1 MTVNCQNVLC
11 HEIVGLHAKILES
24 SDSTLQGSYGTIVF
38 ETKNTIWI
46 RKDSMKDSIVR
57 QISKGVAKR
66 LLLRTPYC
74 VCFISGSAL
83 IGRPEDRIA
92 RLNNR

>member
-1 MTVNCQNVLC
+1 MTVDCQNVLC
-11 HEIVGLHAKILES
+11 HEIIGLNAQILES
-24 SDSTLQGSYGTIVF
+24 SDSTLQGSDGTIVF

-46 RKDSMKDSIVR
+46 RKDSIVR

-92 RLNNR
+92 RLNNW

>member
-1 MTVNCQNVLC
+1 MTVDCQNVLC
-11 HEIVGLHAKILES
+11 HEIIGLHAKILES
-24 SDSTLQGSYGTIVF
+24 SDSTLQGSDGTIVF

-46 RKDSMKDSIVR
+46 RRDSIVR
-57 QISKGVAKR
+57 RISKGVAKR

>member
-24 SDSTLQGSYGTIVF
+24 SDSTLQGSDGTIVF

-46 RKDSMKDSIVR
+46 RKDSVVR
-57 QISKGVAKR
+57 QISKAAAKR
-66 LLLRTPYC
+66 LLVRTPSC

-83 IGRPEDRIA
+83 IGRPEDRVE